1 MAVRHIRDHRTF
13 EDLRAHG
20 RRARRGALAV
30 TYLPGGADE
39 GTRVAYA
46 VGRHVGPAVRRN
58 RVRRRLRALVD
69 QTALAPGAYLVAA
82 APGAGGASSADL
94 RSWLDACVRQLV
106 HSPVNSVDSSAFGE
120 PR

>member
-20 RRARRGALAV
+20 RRVRHGALAV
-30 TYLPGGADE
+30 TYLPGRPDE

-58 RVRRRLRALVD
+58 RVRRRLRAIVTRLP
-69 QTALAPGAYLVAA
+69 LAPGAYLVAA
-82 APGAGGASSADL
+82 TPEAGTASSAEL
-94 RSWLDACVRQLV
+94 QGWLDTCVRRVV
-106 HSPVNSVDSSAFGE
+106 HNPVNSVDKSGAGGSE
-120 PR
+120 